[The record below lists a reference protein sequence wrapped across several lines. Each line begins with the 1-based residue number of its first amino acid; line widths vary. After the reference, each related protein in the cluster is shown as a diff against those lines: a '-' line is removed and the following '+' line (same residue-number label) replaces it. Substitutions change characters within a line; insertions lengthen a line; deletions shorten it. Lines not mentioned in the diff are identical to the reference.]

1 MTNNI
6 ANVRNLDAKHNLKYR
21 ISPAWIYN
29 LIKGKAH
36 SNEGANK
43 SEFFVLA
50 LKQGAP
56 YWSDFPGE
64 TTPIN
69 YKSWNPDPV
78 VWEKA
83 LANRIDHVEKCCVY
97 NADNNK
103 LDLLKVKKILYNG
116 YVVSFSSDFDENLIY
131 RGRIK
136 YPEEH
141 KNEYM
146 LVVNKKTA
154 NTGGHAMTIVG
165 WDDTLKIDIDGNGT
179 VDSKGAFK
187 VANSWGIN
195 GIGTDG
201 GYFWLAY
208 DAILMESL
216 VPGMNEGSRDTA
228 IRSQTVYFLE
238 PKISY
243 QPILLLELILK
254 TDSRKQLG
262 IRLGASDVNEAK
274 PKEYKF
280 IFDKSNE
287 EDIGI
292 CEGEAIFWFK
302 NYLETNT
309 HYDFYGN
316 ETNQKEATFVF
327 DLTDTVVDYYGT
339 QGEFFNSKDTNFY
352 IQVEDKIKDGYGSI
366 LKGVKIIDRIN
377 NRQADFS
384 DLNVQVDGTKKEVK
398 LKATVVPGIVDE
410 NKMFVLNFNYPIQK
424 TSISNIK
431 VKKNSQSV
439 SGIAFENDTDRK
451 KVTVFPPDKG
461 YLRGQYYSMDLSGVK
476 SDGGNLLHKNAIDFY
491 VP

>member
-1 MTNNI
+1 M
-6 ANVRNLDAKHNLKYR
+6 
-21 ISPAWIYN
+21 
-29 LIKGKAH
+29 
-36 SNEGANK
+36 
-43 SEFFVLA
+43 
-50 LKQGAP
+50 
-56 YWSDFPGE
+56 
-64 TTPIN
+64 
-69 YKSWNPDPV
+69 
-78 VWEKA
+78 
-83 LANRIDHVEKCCVY
+83 
-97 NADNNK
+97 
-103 LDLLKVKKILYNG
+103 
-116 YVVSFSSDFDENLIY
+116 SFSSDFDENLIY

-451 KVTVFPPDKG
+451 KG
-461 YLRGQYYSMDLSGVK
+461 L
-476 SDGGNLLHKNAIDFY
+476 
-491 VP
+491 